1 MSNVTER
8 LADIDR
14 RVESARTRATR
25 AALAREQAEERIA
38 KTKAALK
45 DEFGVST
52 GAEIR
57 AKREELES
65 NLESSLASI
74 EADLE
79 AAGA

>member
-14 RVESARTRATR
+14 RAESARTRAAR
-25 AALAREQAEERIA
+25 SALAREQAEERIE
-38 KTKAALK
+38 KTKEALK
-45 DEFGVST
+45 KEFGVTT

-57 AKREELES
+57 AKREELEAA
-65 NLESSLASI
+65 LESSLASI
-74 EADLE
+74 ESDLE